1 MNLDRIKNARIRNLS
16 VSRRLLYSFLLMAIV
31 PLLIFGIISYQVS
44 NSAINSKISNS
55 SIQVLKLVQKNIQ
68 YESDKYQKISD
79 ALMVNKTVQDGLYR
93 FDTWDYMQKNNFIV
107 QMNSVISGHKSNSPQ
122 IMQIFLTDRD
132 NNPIYSQGWFY
143 VSQETID
150 RMIDLCGKNINW
162 LSVNE
167 GNKNY
172 IIYTHPVISE
182 RGSGVIGH
190 TLIFIDAAAFY
201 NCLSGV
207 DMGTGA
213 DLMVMDY
220 YGNNVANQD
229 RTFRP
234 GTAVDGGLFSY
245 CRENPDR
252 NIIRNYKFNGRLG
265 MIAYSFFTRQGWLL
279 VAAIPDAYLRSET
292 FSIAVTSLI
301 SIVLC
306 FLCAVIV
313 YRQMWKSISVP
324 INRLVQLVGK
334 IDNTNFDQMTFY
346 DDSKDELGFL
356 SRAFREILQKM
367 QDLVKQVETEQKQKR
382 EYELKMLQAQIN
394 PHFLFNTLNSLRWTA
409 LMSRAT
415 SVSNGLAAL
424 SDLLRNTILDKNEFI
439 TVEEELKNVSNYIV
453 IQKIR
458 YGDIFSVTYEI
469 DENILHCYMI
479 KFLLQPIVENSII
492 HGIDED
498 GTQKEIHIS
507 MNRRED
513 TILTV
518 ISDNGKGFDVE
529 KTLDAKKNKR
539 LTGIG
544 MQNVQER
551 IRLCFGREYPFNI
564 ESRIGEGTTVT
575 MEFPYIGTLLEST
588 KELTQGKEREEDDS
602 GAVR

>member
-1 MNLDRIKNARIRNLS
+1 MNLGHLKNVSIRNLS

-31 PLLIFGIISYQVS
+31 PLFIFGIISYHVS
-44 NSAINSKISNS
+44 NNAINSKISNS

-68 YESDKYQKISD
+68 YESDKYRKISD
-79 ALMVNKTVQDGLYR
+79 ALMVNKTVQNGLYK
-93 FDTWDYMQKNNFIV
+93 FDSWDYMQKNNFIV
-107 QMNSVISGHKSNSPQ
+107 QMNSVISGHMSNSPQ
-122 IMQIFLTDRD
+122 IMQIFLTDKD

-150 RMIDLCGKNINW
+150 RMIDLCGKNISW

-172 IIYTHPVISE
+172 IIYAQPVISE

-190 TLIFIDAAAFY
+190 TLIFIDSAAFY
-201 NCLSGV
+201 NCLSDV
-207 DMGTGA
+207 NMGTDS
-213 DLMVMDY
+213 DLMIMDY
-220 YGNNVANQD
+220 YGNNVTNQD
-229 RTFRP
+229 KTYQL
-234 GTAVDGGLFSY
+234 GHSVDNQLFSY
-245 CRENPDR
+245 CRENPNR
-252 NIIRNYKFNGRLG
+252 NIIRHYKFNEKPG
-265 MIAYSFFTRQGWLL
+265 MIAYTYYNSQGWLL
-279 VAAIPDAYLRSET
+279 IAAVPDSYLQSET
-292 FSIAVTSLI
+292 FSIAVTTLI
-301 SIVLC
+301 SIILC

-324 INRLVQLVGK
+324 MNRLVQLVGK
-334 IDNTNFDQMTFY
+334 IDNTNFDQMAFY

-356 SRAFREILQKM
+356 SRAFRQIIQKM

-409 LMSRAT
+409 LMSKAT

-439 TVEEELKNVSNYIV
+439 TVDEELKNINNYIV

-458 YGDIFSVTYEI
+458 YGDIFSVRYEI

-498 GTQKEIHIS
+498 GGEKEIHIS
-507 MNRRED
+507 MKRQED
-513 TILTV
+513 TIVTV

-529 KTLDAKKNKR
+529 KILDAEKNKH

-551 IRLCFGREYPFNI
+551 IRLCFGKEYPFHI
-564 ESRIGEGTTVT
+564 ESRIDEGTKVT
-575 MEFPYIGTLLEST
+575 MEFPFMSSLPAPQ
-588 KELTQGKEREEDDS
+588 KDQPQGKECNENDS
-602 GAVR
+602 STVR

>member
-1 MNLDRIKNARIRNLS
+1 
-16 VSRRLLYSFLLMAIV
+16 
-31 PLLIFGIISYQVS
+31 
-44 NSAINSKISNS
+44 
-55 SIQVLKLVQKNIQ
+55 
-68 YESDKYQKISD
+68 
-79 ALMVNKTVQDGLYR
+79 
-93 FDTWDYMQKNNFIV
+93 
-107 QMNSVISGHKSNSPQ
+107 
-122 IMQIFLTDRD
+122 
-132 NNPIYSQGWFY
+132 
-143 VSQETID
+143 
-150 RMIDLCGKNINW
+150 
-162 LSVNE
+162 
-167 GNKNY
+167 
-172 IIYTHPVISE
+172 
-182 RGSGVIGH
+182 
-190 TLIFIDAAAFY
+190 
-201 NCLSGV
+201 
-207 DMGTGA
+207 
-213 DLMVMDY
+213 
-220 YGNNVANQD
+220 
-229 RTFRP
+229 
-234 GTAVDGGLFSY
+234 
-245 CRENPDR
+245 
-252 NIIRNYKFNGRLG
+252 
-265 MIAYSFFTRQGWLL
+265 
-279 VAAIPDAYLRSET
+279 
-292 FSIAVTSLI
+292 
-301 SIVLC
+301 
-306 FLCAVIV
+306 
-313 YRQMWKSISVP
+313 
-324 INRLVQLVGK
+324 
-334 IDNTNFDQMTFY
+334 
-346 DDSKDELGFL
+346 
-356 SRAFREILQKM
+356 
-367 QDLVKQVETEQKQKR
+367 
-382 EYELKMLQAQIN
+382 
-394 PHFLFNTLNSLRWTA
+394 
-409 LMSRAT
+409 MSRAT

-507 MNRRED
+507 MSRRED

-575 MEFPYIGTLLEST
+575 MEFPYIGTLPEST

>member
-1 MNLDRIKNARIRNLS
+1 MNSGRIKKTSIRNLS

-31 PLLIFGIISYQVS
+31 PLSIFGIISYHVS
-44 NSAINSKISNS
+44 NNAINSKISNS

-79 ALMVNKTVQDGLYR
+79 ALMVNKTVQNGLYK
-93 FDTWDYMQKNNFIV
+93 FDSWDFMQKNNFIV
-107 QMNSVISGHKSNSPQ
+107 QMNSVISGHMSNSPQ
-122 IMQIFLTDRD
+122 IMQIFLTDKD

-143 VSQETID
+143 VSQNTID

-172 IIYTHPVISE
+172 IIYTHPVFSE

-190 TLIFIDAAAFY
+190 TLIFIDSSAFY

-207 DMGTGA
+207 TMGTDS
-213 DLMVMDY
+213 DLMIMDY
-220 YGNNVANQD
+220 YGNNIANQD
-229 RTFRP
+229 KTYQP
-234 GTAVDGGLFSY
+234 GYSVDNPLFSY
-245 CRENPDR
+245 CRENPNR
-252 NIIRNYKFNGRLG
+252 NIIRNYKFNEKPG
-265 MIAYSFFTRQGWLL
+265 MIAYTYYSSQGWLL
-279 VAAIPDAYLRSET
+279 LAAIPDSYLQSET
-292 FSIAVTSLI
+292 FSIAVTTLI
-301 SIVLC
+301 SIFLC
-306 FLCAVIV
+306 FLVAVIV
-313 YRQMWKSISVP
+313 YRKMWTSISVP
-324 INRLVQLVGK
+324 MNRLVHLVGK
-334 IDNTNFDQMTFY
+334 IDNTNFDQMAFY

-356 SRAFREILQKM
+356 SRAFRQILQKM
-367 QDLVKQVETEQKQKR
+367 QDLVNQVETEQKQKR

-409 LMSRAT
+409 LMSKAT

-439 TVEEELKNVSNYIV
+439 TVDEELKNINNYIV

-458 YGDIFSVTYEI
+458 YGDIFSVRYEI
-469 DENILHCYMI
+469 DETILNSYMI

-498 GTQKEIHIS
+498 GDQKEIYIS
-507 MNRRED
+507 MKRQDD
-513 TILTV
+513 TIIAV
-518 ISDNGKGFDVE
+518 ISDNGKGFDVQ
-529 KTLDAKKNKR
+529 KISDAEKNKH

-544 MQNVQER
+544 LQNVQER
-551 IRLCFGREYPFNI
+551 IRLCFGKEYPFII
-564 ESRIGEGTTVT
+564 ESTINEGTKVT
-575 MEFPYIGTLLEST
+575 MEFPFMKSLPEPS
-588 KELTQGKEREEDDS
+588 KN
-602 GAVR
+602 